1 MLLCA
6 IYIVFKYETCVF
18 GNIFIKERKIDFQ
31 IKQKYAF
38 YIFISSVELRK
49 AVRTST
55 WQKDL
60 SKHEHD
66 YDIENEV
73 YDEEEDVYTKK
84 CKGCD
89 HEVQY
94 EKM

>member
-1 MLLCA
+1 MLKEGVDRSLGCGDNYLLYVILLFI
-6 IYIVFKYETCVF
+6 IYIPLFT
-18 GNIFIKERKIDFQ
+18 
-31 IKQKYAF
+31 
-38 YIFISSVELRK
+38 ELRK

-60 SKHEHD
+60 SKHVHD

-84 CKGCD
+84 SKTCG